1 MRLFS
6 IILVVVLSIILLVY
20 FLFDQSVRDFGR
32 PTYRIIPILSQD
44 KKSTIYIKTKNW
56 GVTGDHQLTVVSTS
70 PEKEFES
77 DSTKEIIFKGLEPF
91 LYKSNKDTLFLY
103 VWEKSIIPEN
113 FRSKWI
119 VKQTE
124 IDNSKMMNLRKDNSF
139 NKLSED

>member
-1 MRLFS
+1 MGKL
-6 IILVVVLSIILLVY
+6 
-20 FLFDQSVRDFGR
+20 
-32 PTYRIIPILSQD
+32 TLSQD

-103 VWEKSIIPEN
+103 VWEKSMIPEN

>member
-6 IILVVVLSIILLVY
+6 IILVLSIISLVY
-20 FLFDQSVRDFGR
+20 FLFDQLVGDFGR
-32 PTYRIIPILSQD
+32 PTYRIIPLLSQD

-70 PEKEFES
+70 PKKEFEP
-77 DSTKEIIFKGLEPF
+77 DSTKEMIFKGLEPF

-103 VWEKSIIPEN
+103 VWENSIIPEN

-119 VKQTE
+119 IKQTE
-124 IDNSKMMNLRKDNSF
+124 IDNPKMMNLRKDDFF
-139 NKLSED
+139 NKIE